1 MHLIE
6 ILDFLNFPVLS
17 FFHTVSHTFF
27 FGLLFSFWF
36 WELEMI
42 TKLGLVYTE
51 SKLMELGTMFVI
63 LNSSRAFN
71 FYSTIQEPDTL
82 IWKLLLVICQLLLA
96 SHLITGL

>member
-1 MHLIE
+1 
-6 ILDFLNFPVLS
+6 
-17 FFHTVSHTFF
+17 
-27 FGLLFSFWF
+27 
-36 WELEMI
+36 MI

-82 IWKLLLVICQLLLA
+82 I
-96 SHLITGL
+96 